1 MLELIIGE
9 KGKGKTRM
17 MVNKANNESK
27 ITNGSIIYIDKT
39 NRHMYELSNII
50 RLVNLHDFDINT
62 KEAFYGFIQ
71 GLISSNNSLTH
82 IYLDNFMLLT
92 NINENELKEVLCK
105 MDEISEKYDV
115 IFVISTA
122 VEDSGIPDEF
132 KDNII
137 CRL

>member
-1 MLELIIGE
+1 MLQLIIGE

-27 ITNGSIIYIDKT
+27 ITSGSIIYIDKT

-50 RLVNLHDFDINT
+50 RLVNLHDFNIDT
-62 KEAFYGFIQ
+62 KEAFSGFIQ
-71 GLISSNNSLTH
+71 GLISSNYSLTH
-82 IYLDNFMLLT
+82 IYLDNFMLLA
-92 NINENELKEVLCK
+92 NIDENELKEVLIE
-105 MDEISEKYDV
+105 MDKISEKYDV

-122 VEDSGIPDEF
+122 VDDSGIPDEF

>member
-92 NINENELKEVLCK
+92 NINENELKEVLYK